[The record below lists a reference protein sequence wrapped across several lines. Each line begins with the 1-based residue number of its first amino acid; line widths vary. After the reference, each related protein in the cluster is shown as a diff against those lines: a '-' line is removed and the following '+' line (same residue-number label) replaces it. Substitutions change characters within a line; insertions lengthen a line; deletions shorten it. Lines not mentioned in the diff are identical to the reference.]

1 MGPFWDF
8 YGTFL
13 GPFWDLLGTFL
24 VTIIYT
30 KMPIIDFSKTCIY
43 IIKCKIPDKNYEYI
57 GTTTSFKKRKYY
69 HKKNAE
75 NNVDSQ
81 LYNCINEC
89 GGWENWEMT
98 ILERVNCSSKAECVQ
113 KEKEWIE
120 KKKKCIHPQFLLNS
134 PQDLLNFPPIS
145 LNSPPILLNSENLG
159 TNINNELICK
169 FCKKTYTRKDNLK
182 RHCLKCKVKK
192 QNTDIIKTELEQC
205 KKIIAE
211 QQCQLAQRQPENKK
225 FSVKNSNNTNNIINT
240 TNNITYRVE
249 LGNENLQSRLT
260 EKEKKRILEKMHSS
274 LIEYIKLVHFSEKY
288 PDCMNFFCTNLRS
301 NHAHVYSEPQKQFIT
316 KYASDFFNT
325 VVDTR
330 LDEIITMFDEH
341 KDKLEN
347 VKIERLNKF
356 FESMESTDECK
367 SKRYMETVANV
378 KMLAYNNKHKF
389 EGQSQEPSG
398 PFTTTASTTTASTTT
413 ASTTT
418 AAATIHS
425 NHS

>member
-1 MGPFWDF
+1 
-8 YGTFL
+8 
-13 GPFWDLLGTFL
+13 
-24 VTIIYT
+24 
-30 KMPIIDFSKTCIY
+30 MPAIDYSKTCIY
-43 IIKCKIPDKNYEYI
+43 SIKCKNPDKNYEYI
-57 GTTTSFKKRKYY
+57 AATTNFKKRKFF
-69 HKKNAE
+69 HKTNALKHID
-75 NNVDSQ
+75 NP

-120 KKKKCIHPQFLLNS
+120 IMKKNEDPPILLNS
-134 PQDLLNFPPIS
+134 PPILLS
-145 LNSPPILLNSENLG
+145 SPPILLNSEILG
-159 TNINNELICK
+159 TNINNENNELICK
-169 FCKKTYTRKDNLK
+169 FCKNIYTRKDNMK
-182 RHCLKCKVKK
+182 RHFVKCKRKIEKEQEVY
-192 QNTDIIKTELEQC
+192 IMETELEQC

-225 FSVKNSNNTNNIINT
+225 VSVKNSNNTNNIINT

-260 EKEKKRILEKMHSS
+260 EREKKRILEKMHSS

-325 VVDTR
+325 VIDTR

-341 KDKLEN
+341 KDKLEEI
-347 VKIERLNKF
+347 KIERLNKF

-367 SKRYMETVANV
+367 SKRYMETVADV

-389 EGQSQEPSG
+389 EGQSQEPSV
-398 PFTTTASTTTASTTT
+398 PLTSSN
-413 ASTTT
+413 TTT
-418 AAATIHS
+418 AAAAATTTTATATTTTATPLVV
-425 NHS
+425 

>member
-1 MGPFWDF
+1 
-8 YGTFL
+8 
-13 GPFWDLLGTFL
+13 
-24 VTIIYT
+24 
-30 KMPIIDFSKTCIY
+30 MPIIDFSKTCIY

-75 NNVDSQ
+75 NNVDSH
-81 LYNCINEC
+81 LYKCINEC

-120 KKKKCIHPQFLLNS
+120 IMKKNEDPPILLNS
-134 PQDLLNFPPIS
+134 PPILLSSPPIL
-145 LNSPPILLNSENLG
+145 LNSPPILLNSEILG
-159 TNINNELICK
+159 TNINNENNELICK
-169 FCKKTYTRKDNLK
+169 FCKNIYTRKDNLK
-182 RHCLKCKVKK
+182 RHFVKCKRKIEKEQEVY
-192 QNTDIIKTELEQC
+192 IMETELEQC

-225 FSVKNSNNTNNIINT
+225 VSVKNSNNTCNTNNIINT

-260 EKEKKRILEKMHSS
+260 EREKKRILEKMHSS

-325 VVDTR
+325 VIDTR

-341 KDKLEN
+341 KDKLEEI
-347 VKIERLNKF
+347 KIERLNKF

-367 SKRYMETVANV
+367 SKRYMETVADV

-389 EGQSQEPSG
+389 EGQSQEPSV
-398 PFTTTASTTTASTTT
+398 PLTSSNT
-413 ASTTT
+413 TTT
-418 AAATIHS
+418 AAAAATTTATTTTTAATTATA
-425 NHS
+425 NPLVV